1 MFLLFLFLLFLLDS
15 RRTNWAGTT
24 ASGGMMNWMM
34 WMRRAGLLGLAG
46 VLLFAGP
53 VQATA
58 QGGSDGAQNDA
69 QIQADVMKSLENKR
83 FKDVKA
89 SVKNG
94 VVTLTGTVDVYSAK
108 LDADN
113 RAHHRKNVKSVEN
126 EIEVA
131 GPTIDD
137 TTLRNKLAEKLAYD
151 RVGYGTTAF
160 NAFTIGVQN
169 GVVTLG
175 GTAYGPTDKD
185 SAVSMVENYS
195 GVKDVVD
202 NIEVA
207 PVSPIDD
214 RIRLAEARAIYGFPQ
229 LNKYAID
236 PAKPIRIT
244 VVNGNVTLSGVVDSQ
259 ADKDVANIRANGVPG
274 VFKVVNNLEV
284 VGDTAEKPEKEK
296 AEK

>member
-1 MFLLFLFLLFLLDS
+1 
-15 RRTNWAGTT
+15 
-24 ASGGMMNWMM
+24 MNWMM
-34 WMRRAGLLGLAG
+34 SMRRAGLLRVAGIVSGILMAG

-53 VQATA
+53 AKAMA
-58 QGGSDGAQNDA
+58 QGGSNGGQSDG
-69 QIQADVMKSLENKR
+69 QIEADVMKSLESKR

-89 SVKNG
+89 SVKDG
-94 VVTLTGTVDVYSAK
+94 VVTLTGTVEVYSAK
-108 LDADN
+108 IDADN
-113 RAHHRKNVKSVEN
+113 RAHHRRNVKGVEN
-126 EIEVA
+126 QIEVA

-169 GVVTLG
+169 GTVTLG
-175 GTAYGPTDKD
+175 GTAYGPSDKD
-185 SAVSMVENYS
+185 SAVSLVENYP

-207 PVSPIDD
+207 PVSPMDD
-214 RIRLAEARAIYGFPQ
+214 RIRLAEARAIYGSPQ

-259 ADKDVANIRANGVPG
+259 ADKDVANIRANGVSG

-284 VGDTAEKPEKEK
+284 ASEGAEK
-296 AEK
+296 AEKEKQEK